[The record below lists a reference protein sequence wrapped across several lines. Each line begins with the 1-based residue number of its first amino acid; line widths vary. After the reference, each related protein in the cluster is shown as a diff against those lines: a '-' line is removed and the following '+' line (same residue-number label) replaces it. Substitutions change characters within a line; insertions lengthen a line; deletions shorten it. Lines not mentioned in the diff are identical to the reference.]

1 MYKLIE
7 FLSSMSR
14 ACVAENIHVCTVYI
28 HQIHSLVY
36 RSMVAGRFSHS
47 WEECKQLMLG
57 PNFFESLKF
66 FDKDGMS
73 RHKLR
78 QLRSMLRSPQWRV
91 DTLQHASR
99 SVYQQRRL
107 LNLWY

>member
-1 MYKLIE
+1 M
-7 FLSSMSR
+7 
-14 ACVAENIHVCTVYI
+14 
-28 HQIHSLVY
+28 
-36 RSMVAGRFSHS
+36 AGCFSYS

-78 QLRSMLRSPQWRV
+78 HLRSMLRSPQWRV

-99 SVYQQRRL
+99 SVNRVEC
-107 LNLWY
+107 